1 MRVYVERTVLRNIGI
16 FERGAGGFVAGKR
29 IQQHIAGGAVLQLVD
44 ELSAFADHLRRGV
57 HEASEHNLALDG
69 EVGDTLRRFGRN
81 TGEHRGSFG
90 SATVIAGTVKQ
101 GILIQEHPLLTQ
113 CIDERDVQ
121 GHVTGESNGGRQAI
135 ILDRDAHRVQQHRQ
149 RVALPCGHADH
160 ERQLRHAGNPAFG
173 GLVIQHAPNMAF
185 GGLKH
190 TRVAEQ
196 RIQPDMAGS
205 EQLGD
210 AGGMGMGHLQLRGQ
224 LIHILERRWRL
235 HAAVLV
241 TPATDAIQ
249 TFHEILVLS
258 LALGHLS
265 THFPTASRYS

>member
-1 MRVYVERTVLRNIGI
+1 
-16 FERGAGGFVAGKR
+16 
-29 IQQHIAGGAVLQLVD
+29 
-44 ELSAFADHLRRGV
+44 
-57 HEASEHNLALDG
+57 
-69 EVGDTLRRFGRN
+69 
-81 TGEHRGSFG
+81 
-90 SATVIAGTVKQ
+90 
-101 GILIQEHPLLTQ
+101 
-113 CIDERDVQ
+113 
-121 GHVTGESNGGRQAI
+121 
-135 ILDRDAHRVQQHRQ
+135 
-149 RVALPCGHADH
+149 
-160 ERQLRHAGNPAFG
+160 
-173 GLVIQHAPNMAF
+173 MAF

-190 TRVAEQ
+190 TRVTEQ

-249 TFHEILVLS
+249 TFREILVLS

>member
-1 MRVYVERTVLRNIGI
+1 MRNIGI

-29 IQQHIAGGAVLQLVD
+29 VQQHIAGGAVLQLVD

-121 GHVTGESNGGRQAI
+121 GHATGESNGGRQAI

-160 ERQLRHAGNPAFG
+160 ERQLRHAGNP
-173 GLVIQHAPNMAF
+173 AF

-249 TFHEILVLS
+249 TFREILVLS